1 MPMKRQNAVR
11 VVLADDHYVVRSGIR
26 ALLDTMPGVETVGEA
41 ATGEE
46 LIGEVDRTSPE
57 LVITDLSM
65 PETDGMRAIAELRNR
80 HPDLKILAISMYDTS
95 DFVQGALRSGANGY
109 VMKDATPTELGFAV
123 ETVLSGESYLS
134 PRVSGRLV
142 QSLRGERNGDA
153 PLTTRQREVLMMIAR
168 GYSTKE
174 IAFELGLS
182 PKTVEVHRARL
193 MERLGISDVAG
204 LTLYAVRKR
213 LIDPEHPQ

>member
-1 MPMKRQNAVR
+1 MKKAAKKVR

-26 ALLDTMPGVETVGEA
+26 ALLATMPQLEIVGEA
-41 ATGEE
+41 ATGRE
-46 LIGEVDRTSPE
+46 LIEEVARTEPG

-65 PETDGMRAIAELRNR
+65 PDLDGMRAIAELRTH
-80 HPDLKILAISMYDTS
+80 HPALKILAISMYDTP
-95 DFVQGALRSGANGY
+95 DFVQGALRNGANGY

-123 ETVLSGESYLS
+123 ESVLSGESYLS
-134 PRVSGRLV
+134 PRVSGQLV
-142 QSLRGERNGDA
+142 QSLRGDRGGDI
-153 PLTTRQREVLMMIAR
+153 PLTDRQREVLVMIAR
-168 GYSTKE
+168 GFSTKE

-213 LIDPEHPQ
+213 LVDPENPH

>member
-1 MPMKRQNAVR
+1 MEQISQSVR
-11 VVLADDHYVVRSGIR
+11 VVLADDHYVVRSGVR
-26 ALLDTMPGVETVGEA
+26 ALLASMTGLEIVGEA
-41 ATGEE
+41 ANGRE
-46 LIGEVDRTSPE
+46 LIDAVERTAPE

-65 PETDGMRAIAELRNR
+65 PGMDGMKAIAELRAR
-80 HPDLKILAISMYDTS
+80 HPALKILAISMYDTP
-95 DFVQGALRSGANGY
+95 DFVQGALRNGANGY
-109 VMKDATPTELGFAV
+109 VMKDATPSELGFAV
-123 ETVLSGESYLS
+123 ESVLAGESYLS
-134 PRVSGRLV
+134 PRVSGQLV
-142 QSLRGERNGDA
+142 QTLRGDRGADI
-153 PLTTRQREVLMMIAR
+153 PLTERQRQVLMMIAR

-213 LIDPEHPQ
+213 LVDPENPQ

>member
-1 MPMKRQNAVR
+1 MKKAAKKVR

-26 ALLDTMPGVETVGEA
+26 ALLATMPQLEIVGEA
-41 ATGEE
+41 ATGRE
-46 LIGEVDRTSPE
+46 LIEEVARTEPG

-65 PETDGMRAIAELRNR
+65 PDLDGMRAIAELRAH
-80 HPDLKILAISMYDTS
+80 HPELKILAISMYDTP
-95 DFVQGALRSGANGY
+95 DFVQGALRNGANGY

-123 ETVLSGESYLS
+123 ESVLAGESYLS
-134 PRVSGRLV
+134 PRVSGQLV
-142 QSLRGERNGDA
+142 QSLRGDRGGDI
-153 PLTTRQREVLMMIAR
+153 PLTDRQREVLVMIAR
-168 GYSTKE
+168 GFSTKE

-213 LIDPEHPQ
+213 LVDPENPH

>member
-1 MPMKRQNAVR
+1 MKKAAKKVR

-26 ALLDTMPGVETVGEA
+26 ALLATMPQLEIVGEA
-41 ATGEE
+41 ATGRE
-46 LIGEVDRTSPE
+46 LIEEVARTEPG

-65 PETDGMRAIAELRNR
+65 PDLDGMRAIAELRTH
-80 HPDLKILAISMYDTS
+80 HPALKILAISMYDTP
-95 DFVQGALRSGANGY
+95 DFVQGALRNGANGY

-123 ETVLSGESYLS
+123 ESVLSGESYLS
-134 PRVSGRLV
+134 PRVSGQLV
-142 QSLRGERNGDA
+142 QSLRGDRGGDI
-153 PLTTRQREVLMMIAR
+153 PLTDRQREVLVMIAR
-168 GYSTKE
+168 GFSTKE

-213 LIDPEHPQ
+213 LVDPEHPH

>member
-1 MPMKRQNAVR
+1 MKKAAKKVR

-26 ALLDTMPGVETVGEA
+26 ALLATMPQLEIVGEA
-41 ATGEE
+41 ATGRE
-46 LIGEVDRTSPE
+46 LIEVVARTGPG

-65 PETDGMRAIAELRNR
+65 PDLDGMRAIAELRAQ
-80 HPDLKILAISMYDTS
+80 HPTLKILAISMYDTP
-95 DFVQGALRSGANGY
+95 DFVQGALRNGANGY

-123 ETVLSGESYLS
+123 ESVLSGESYLS
-134 PRVSGRLV
+134 PRVSGQLV
-142 QSLRGERNGDA
+142 QSLRGDRGGDI
-153 PLTTRQREVLMMIAR
+153 PLTDRQREVLVMIAR
-168 GYSTKE
+168 GFSTKE

-213 LIDPEHPQ
+213 LVDPENPH

>member
-1 MPMKRQNAVR
+1 MKKAAKKVR

-26 ALLDTMPGVETVGEA
+26 ALLATMPQLEIVGEA
-41 ATGEE
+41 ATGRE
-46 LIGEVDRTSPE
+46 LIEVVARTEPG

-65 PETDGMRAIAELRNR
+65 PDLDGMRAIAELRAQ
-80 HPDLKILAISMYDTS
+80 HPTLKILAISMYDTP
-95 DFVQGALRSGANGY
+95 DFVQGALRNGANGY

-123 ETVLSGESYLS
+123 ESVLSGESYLS
-134 PRVSGRLV
+134 PRVSGQLV
-142 QSLRGERNGDA
+142 QSLRGDRGGDI
-153 PLTTRQREVLMMIAR
+153 PLTDRQREVLVMIAR
-168 GYSTKE
+168 GFSTKE

-213 LIDPEHPQ
+213 LVDPENPH

>member
-1 MPMKRQNAVR
+1 MKKAARKVR

-26 ALLDTMPGVETVGEA
+26 ALLATMPQLEIVGEA
-41 ATGEE
+41 ATGRE
-46 LIGEVDRTSPE
+46 LIEEVARTEPG

-65 PETDGMRAIAELRNR
+65 PDLDGMRAIAELRAQ
-80 HPDLKILAISMYDTS
+80 HPALKILAISMYDTP
-95 DFVQGALRSGANGY
+95 DFVQGALRNGANGY

-123 ETVLSGESYLS
+123 ESVLSGESYLS
-134 PRVSGRLV
+134 PRVSGQLV
-142 QSLRGERNGDA
+142 QSLRGDRGGDI
-153 PLTTRQREVLMMIAR
+153 PLTDRQREVLVMIAR
-168 GYSTKE
+168 GFSTKE

-213 LIDPEHPQ
+213 LVDPENPH

>member
-1 MPMKRQNAVR
+1 MNAKDTPVR
-11 VVLADDHYVVRSGIR
+11 VVLADDHLVVRSGIK
-26 ALLDTMPGVETVGEA
+26 ALLASMTDLEIVGEA
-41 ATGEE
+41 ANGRE
-46 LIGEVDRTSPE
+46 LIDAVERLMPD

-65 PETDGMRAIAELRNR
+65 PEMNGMKAIAELRAR
-80 HPDLKILAISMYDTS
+80 QPELKILVMSMYDTP

-109 VMKDATPTELGFAV
+109 LMKEASPTELGFAV
-123 ETVLSGESYLS
+123 QSVLAGDSYLS
-134 PRVSGRLV
+134 PRVSGQLLEG
-142 QSLRGERNGDA
+142 LRGERPSDI
-153 PLTTRQREVLMMIAR
+153 PLTERQRQVLVMIAR

-213 LIDPEHPQ
+213 LVDPENPQS

>member
-1 MPMKRQNAVR
+1 MNPANTVR
-11 VVLADDHYVVRSGIR
+11 AVLADDHYVVRSGIR
-26 ALLDTMPGVETVGEA
+26 ALLATMEPIEIVGEA
-41 ATGEE
+41 ANGRQ
-46 LIGEVDRTSPE
+46 LIEVVEQTDPD

-65 PETDGMRAIAELRNR
+65 PELDGMRAIAELRER
-80 HPDLKILAISMYDTS
+80 WPKLKILAISMYDTP
-95 DFVQGALRSGANGY
+95 DFVQGALRNGANGY

-123 ETVLSGESYLS
+123 ETVLAGESYLS
-134 PRVSGRLV
+134 PRVSGQLV
-142 QSLRGERNGDA
+142 ETLRGDRAAEM
-153 PLTTRQREVLMMIAR
+153 PLTERQRQVLVMIAR

-213 LIDPEHPQ
+213 LVDPDKPQ

>member
-1 MPMKRQNAVR
+1 MTIRLL
-11 VVLADDHYVVRSGIR
+11 LADDHRMLREGLRRSMIDEGF
-26 ALLDTMPGVETVGEA
+26 DVVGEA
-41 ATGEE
+41 ENGEE
-46 LIGEVDRTSPE
+46 AVRLAEE
-57 LVITDLSM
+57 LRPDVILMDVSM
-65 PETDGMRAIAELRNR
+65 PEMDGMRAIAELRAR
-80 HPDLKILAISMYDTS
+80 HPKLKILAISMYDTP
-95 DFVQGALRSGANGY
+95 DFVQGALRNGANGY

-123 ETVLSGESYLS
+123 ESVLAGESYLS
-134 PRVSGRLV
+134 PKVSGQLV
-142 QSLRGERNGDA
+142 ESLRGDRGADI
-153 PLTTRQREVLMMIAR
+153 PLTDRQREVLVMIAR

-213 LIDPEHPQ
+213 LVDPENPQ

>member
-1 MPMKRQNAVR
+1 MKVENQSVR
-11 VVLADDHYVVRSGIR
+11 VVLADDHYVVRSGVR
-26 ALLDTMPGVETVGEA
+26 ALLASMAGLEVVGEA
-41 ATGEE
+41 SNGRE
-46 LIGEVDRTSPE
+46 LIDIVERTDPG

-65 PETDGMRAIAELRNR
+65 PEMDGMRAIAELRAR
-80 HPDLKILAISMYDTS
+80 HPKLKILAISMYDTP
-95 DFVQGALRSGANGY
+95 DFVQGALRNGANGY

-123 ETVLSGESYLS
+123 ESVLAGESYLS
-134 PRVSGRLV
+134 PKVSGQLV
-142 QSLRGERNGDA
+142 ESLRGDRGADI
-153 PLTTRQREVLMMIAR
+153 PLTDRQREVLVMIAR

-213 LIDPEHPQ
+213 LVDPENPQ

>member
-1 MPMKRQNAVR
+1 MKKVAKKVR

-26 ALLDTMPGVETVGEA
+26 ALLATMPQLEIVGEA
-41 ATGEE
+41 ATGRE
-46 LIGEVDRTSPE
+46 LIEEVARTEPG

-65 PETDGMRAIAELRNR
+65 PDLDGMRAIAELRTQ
-80 HPDLKILAISMYDTS
+80 HPALKILAISMYDTP
-95 DFVQGALRSGANGY
+95 DFVQGALRNGANGY

-123 ETVLSGESYLS
+123 ESVLAGESYLS
-134 PRVSGRLV
+134 PRVSGQLV
-142 QSLRGERNGDA
+142 QSLRGDRGGDI
-153 PLTTRQREVLMMIAR
+153 PLTDRQREVLVMIAR
-168 GYSTKE
+168 GFSTKE

-213 LIDPEHPQ
+213 LVDPENPH

>member
-1 MPMKRQNAVR
+1 MKKAAKKVR

-26 ALLDTMPGVETVGEA
+26 ALLATMPQLEIVGEA
-41 ATGEE
+41 ATGRE
-46 LIGEVDRTSPE
+46 LIEEVARTEPG

-65 PETDGMRAIAELRNR
+65 PDLDGMRAIAELRAH
-80 HPDLKILAISMYDTS
+80 HPALKILAISMYDTP
-95 DFVQGALRSGANGY
+95 DFVQGALRNGANGY

-123 ETVLSGESYLS
+123 ESVLSGESYLS
-134 PRVSGRLV
+134 PRVSGQLV
-142 QSLRGERNGDA
+142 QSLRGDRGGDI
-153 PLTTRQREVLMMIAR
+153 PLTDRQREVLVMIAR
-168 GYSTKE
+168 GFSTKE

-213 LIDPEHPQ
+213 LVDPEHPH